1 MKVERPATSSC
12 VTSAPAAVIVLP
24 PPVKFLAFIVP
35 VNVPVVPVIIPV
47 AIIPPLRVILPAGP
61 SIVTESVPDVITPVT
76 LALPFTTKSVVPP
89 PIRTLPIVET
99 PDTFNWSILAPPTT
113 SILLLTS
120 TSPSN
125 LEVPA

>member
-47 AIIPPLRVILPAGP
+47 AIIGAGEAKKKTDWKLKP
-61 SIVTESVPDVITPVT
+61 GFITIYYG
-76 LALPFTTKSVVPP
+76 K
-89 PIRTLPIVET
+89 PIEAKKYKDHTIDELSDYVRSELIKLIDEG
-99 PDTFNWSILAPPTT
+99 
-113 SILLLTS
+113 
-120 TSPSN
+120 
-125 LEVPA
+125 